1 MLVRRSLLLG
11 FSMASAVL
19 GLVLSSDS
27 WAQDVRH
34 LCSEKYQAAKAAG
47 TLNGDSWPQFYSKCT
62 AEAKANPP
70 AAEAAPAAAA
80 PVDIRHI
87 CSEKYQ
93 ATKAA
98 GTLNGETWP
107 QFYSRCTTET
117 KANPPAAAVAQP
129 PAPAPV
135 VAAPPPPAPP
145 PVVAAPP
152 PPAPAPVV
160 AAPPPPAPAPVV
172 AAPAPPPVAAPA
184 PPPVVAAPAVTPS
197 PVNPLKKPATKP
209 MAPTAAEAPSTAVFP
224 TAIAPAYANEKPG
237 KARMKTCDDQYKAN
251 KATNANGG
259 LKWIEKGGGYW
270 SECNKRLKG

>member
-1 MLVRRSLLLG
+1 MLVRRSLLTG
-11 FSMASAVL
+11 FSMASAVFSL
-19 GLVLSSDS
+19 MLSTDS

-47 TLNGDSWPQFYSKCT
+47 TLNGESWPQFYSKCT
-62 AEAKANPP
+62 ADAKANPP
-70 AAEAAPAAAA
+70 AAAAAPAAAA
-80 PVDIRHI
+80 PPDVRHI

-93 ATKAA
+93 AAKAA
-98 GTLNGETWP
+98 GTLNGEAWP
-107 QFYSRCTTET
+107 QFYSKCAAET

-152 PPAPAPVV
+152 PPAPAPIV
-160 AAPPPPAPAPVV
+160 A
-172 AAPAPPPVAAPA
+172 APPPVAAPA

-237 KARMKTCDDQYKAN
+237 KARMKTCDDQYKSN

-259 LKWIEKGGGYW
+259 LKWIQKGGGYW